1 MTSQAPTSGKQKA
14 ADCEGHRQ
22 PQPRARGNERS
33 RQPSRF
39 AQILSAHLPVVV
51 VQDVLSDQMPI
62 SDASS
67 VNQYDRGL

>member
-14 ADCEGHRQ
+14 ADCEG
-22 PQPRARGNERS
+22 QPRARGNERS

-51 VQDVLSDQMPI
+51 VQDAPSDQMPM

-67 VNQYDRGL
+67 FNQYDRGL